1 MKYSAPAEG
10 FRIAYDR
17 MGSGKPVVLLH
28 GWPGDRTDYNALAP
42 ILAQHADVIVP
53 DLRGFGQSDKHLVE
67 PETVYSAPG
76 QAKGVIALMDELGLK
91 STVVG
96 GYDVGSLTAQ
106 TVASMRPDLVSAL
119 VVSPPVPGA
128 GSRILDLKEAKEFWY
143 TTFHQQK
150 VAEELLDG
158 KPEAIRA
165 YLRHFWSHWS
175 GPKYLV
181 DEQRLN
187 HLVEVY
193 SPKGAFTASLGW
205 YRSSG
210 NPVTAYTQ
218 EVPPAAKDR
227 LTTPTTVLW
236 QECDPIFPQHWSDR
250 LDQFFTDFE
259 LEYLPGVGYYTPIE
273 ATETFAKAIL
283 CASRARLPR

>member
-17 MGSGKPVVLLH
+17 MGSGKPVVLSH

-42 ILAQHADVIVP
+42 ILAQHTDVIVP
-53 DLRGFGQSDKHLVE
+53 DLRGFGQSDKQLVE

-91 STVVG
+91 SAVLG

-119 VVSPPVPGA
+119 VVSPPLPGA

-175 GPKYLV
+175 GPKYVV

-227 LTTPTTVLW
+227 MTTPTTVLW
-236 QECDPIFPQHWSDR
+236 QECNPIFPQHWSGR
-250 LDQFFTDFE
+250 FDQFFTDFE
-259 LEYLPGVGYYTPIE
+259 LEYLPGVGHYTPIE

-283 CASRARLPR
+283 RRLE